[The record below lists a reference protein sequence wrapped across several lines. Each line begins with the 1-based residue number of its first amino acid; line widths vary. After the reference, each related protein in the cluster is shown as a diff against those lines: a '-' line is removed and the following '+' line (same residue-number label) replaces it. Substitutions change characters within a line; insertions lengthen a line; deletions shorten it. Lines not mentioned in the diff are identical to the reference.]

1 MEAAGAL
8 ADFPCMVIRGISDY
22 SDSHK
27 HNGWHGYAA
36 AVAAAYARQLFF
48 HMPIDATAGIE
59 QNDQTTDAWATK
71 YIVPYPENPD
81 FVGRLRILHKL
92 KTGLGH
98 TQRSNGTSGQ
108 ATVSLFGLGG
118 VGKTEIALASFLD
131 YLPKSIHGAL
141 LVTTRN
147 KQLGL
152 KLTKVQ
158 EIIEVGRMNQDESES
173 LLRTK
178 NINGTSIILSILSA
192 RLEHLPLALV
202 QAAAYIQEMTMTTAK
217 YIDLL
222 AKRDEN
228 MVHLLSKELDTIGQH
243 LEAPR
248 TLAQTWILSFEQ
260 IRKQHTLASELLS
273 FMSLLDHHNIPLT
286 ILSSYIE
293 SLKSKELLG
302 NIQLIEA
309 LGVLKAFS
317 LVTKDDNESY
327 NMHRLIQL
335 AMHMWLTTSG
345 TMDRF
350 REEALKVMSQIYP
363 YGTCQTRTTCAT
375 YLPHANAVLKSA
387 EFIPKHEFKTKAIL
401 PHRIATFHQHEGR
414 WAEAETLYTE
424 AINLRRK
431 LYGNSN
437 NSMLAIMSSLAL
449 TYFQQKQWDKAIK
462 LRMQV
467 VATQKKTLG
476 ADHPDTL
483 MSMSNLALA
492 YADQGQL
499 DKAEKLVVKVLE
511 TQKLKLRKGHP
522 DTLTSMQN
530 LACIWKSIGKGPEAA
545 DLMHQYNLLKQVKVG
560 TNHSMQSSKSDS
572 KAGKA
577 RVRLEASNLLDL
589 NEGGPDNG
597 KPMNFLDVWVSIWAA
612 VQRLGT
618 PTLELDASMASEQG
632 TLRCGSPNATD

>member
-81 FVGRLRILHKL
+81 FVGRLRIFHKL

-118 VGKTEIALASFLD
+118 VGKTEIALAYVHWLQQTFPTISILWVHASNAERFRRSFAMIAEEYQIPGHNDSKVDVLELPSRCSSFLD

-228 MVHLLSKELDTIGQH
+228 MVHLLSKELDTISQH

-248 TLAQTWILSFEQ
+248 TLAQTWILSFGQ

-273 FMSLLDHHNIPLT
+273 FMSLLDHHNIPMT

-302 NIQLIEA
+302 SIQLIEA

-317 LVTKDDNESY
+317 LVTEDDNESY

-350 REEALKVMSQIYP
+350 REEALKFMSQIYP

-401 PHRIATFHQHEGR
+401 LHRIATFHQHEGR
-414 WAEAETLYTE
+414 RAEAETLYTE

-467 VATQKKTLG
+467 VATPKKTLG

-499 DKAEKLVVKVLE
+499 DKAEELVVKVLE

-530 LACIWKSIGKGPEAA
+530 LACIWKSIRKGPEAA

-577 RVRLEASNLLDL
+577 RVRLE
-589 NEGGPDNG
+589 G
-597 KPMNFLDVWVSIWAA
+597 
-612 VQRLGT
+612 R
-618 PTLELDASMASEQG
+618 
-632 TLRCGSPNATD
+632 